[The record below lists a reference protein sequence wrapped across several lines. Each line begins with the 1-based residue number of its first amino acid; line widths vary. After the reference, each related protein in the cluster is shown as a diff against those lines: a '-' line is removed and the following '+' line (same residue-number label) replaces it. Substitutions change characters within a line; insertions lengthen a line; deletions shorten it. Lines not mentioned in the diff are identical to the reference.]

1 MVCAPAALLSS
12 GAMTEPTVDR
22 PDLELAFEAR
32 VAIGEL
38 LRIGP
43 SSHGLRQLIP
53 ITGGEV
59 SGPMLQGEVV
69 PGGADWQLVR
79 PDGVLELDARY
90 TVRASDGALIHV
102 RNRGIWHGL
111 GGKSYVRTVPRFEAP
126 HDGPHAALNQSLF
139 LGTVGLGE
147 RGSVRV
153 TVYRVV

>member
-1 MVCAPAALLSS
+1 M
-12 GAMTEPTVDR
+12 R
-22 PDLELAFEAR
+22 
-32 VAIGEL
+32 IGEL

-59 SGPMLQGEVV
+59 SGPMLDGEIV

-79 PDGVLELDARY
+79 PDGVVELDARY

-111 GGKSYVRTVPRFEAP
+111 GGAPYVRTTPHFEAP
-126 HDGPHAALNQSLF
+126 LDGPHAALNQAIF
-139 LGTVGLGE
+139 VGTVALAPPAG
-147 RGSVRV
+147 VHV
-153 TVYRVV
+153 TFFRVV